1 MKAWTIDFMSMENL
15 KSNCLRP
22 EFTPLSTQ
30 ESWRHA
36 AISLAL
42 ATENSNKRK
51 DRDFPVDDH
60 HARIRF
66 TQLCLD

>member
-1 MKAWTIDFMSMENL
+1 MKAWKIDSTSMENL

-22 EFTPLSTQ
+22 EFTPLST
-30 ESWRHA
+30 HA
-36 AISLAL
+36 AISPAL
-42 ATENSNKRK
+42 ATEKSNKRK
-51 DRDFPVDDH
+51 ERDFPVDEH